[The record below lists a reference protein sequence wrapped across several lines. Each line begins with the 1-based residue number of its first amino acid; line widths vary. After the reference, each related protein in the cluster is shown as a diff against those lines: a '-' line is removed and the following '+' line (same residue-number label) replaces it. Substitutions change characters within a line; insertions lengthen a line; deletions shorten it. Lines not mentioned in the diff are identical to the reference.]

1 MSIYTD
7 LATVRALPGLS
18 DTDDYPDALLTDS
31 IARAEELILDYCGPW
46 APTSITT
53 RLPGGASGSVYLHSG
68 IPAIRSITSCTFDG
82 EAQDTSSWTFDF
94 YGTITI
100 PATSAAVGTVVLTVS
115 AGFEDTA
122 PERLQWAAAVLSKSY
137 AIEHDNSTPERALAV
152 QSEFGQIQLA
162 QAGGQPDRPTAYPDV
177 NAVLNRFRKG
187 PAIA

>member
-18 DTDDYPDALLTDS
+18 DEADYPDSLLTDS

-46 APTSITT
+46 APTTVT
-53 RLPGGASGSVYLHSG
+53 VRLPGGPASSTALHSA

-82 EAQDTSSWTFDF
+82 VSQDTASWTFDF

-100 PATSAAVGTVVLTVS
+100 PATSAAVGTIVLTVS
-115 AGFEDTA
+115 AGFQDTP
-122 PERLQWAAAVLSKSY
+122 PERLSWAAGVLAKSY
-137 AIEHDNSTPERALAV
+137 AVEHDNSTPERALAV

-177 NAVLNRFRKG
+177 NAVLNRYRKG